1 MRQNIKAE
9 TGLWGKLKMNILF
22 FAYFILIAVLAC
34 KSKNLFALFV
44 CVIAPCHLTILYSK
58 SMFPVSPFLSFV
70 LVFFVLFSCLCLIN
84 KYNKLLQGELD
95 EIQRDSQKMQEKLNV
110 LKEKDAFL
118 LSRNA
123 QLEKSLNEIVT
134 IYEYV
139 KKLSSTMDFG
149 EAVRTLEGTLRLLV
163 QFSAGKLFVIENK
176 DVSKIYC
183 IQHEESGRALEI
195 SGLGEYEKNIISKM
209 VKNPQ
214 IIVYEKGKMTSLGR
228 FPSEVETLI
237 ALPLLVEKQLVAVIV
252 LENIQLSSTDKI
264 HFITLQFAMEV
275 KKAQL
280 YGKVNELSKID
291 SLTHLYLR
299 RHFMELLANELDRG
313 CRQNQSMTFLML
325 DVDYF
330 KKYNDEYGHLVGD
343 LILKKVGGILK
354 EKSREI
360 DLLCRYGGD
369 EFALA
374 LPRTNLQE
382 AYTVAERLRRAVGE
396 HLFHV
401 AKEQFQIT
409 ISVGITICEPEKM
422 DQDKIADMI
431 IDLADKAL
439 YEAKALGR
447 NRVVV
452 VGLS

>member
-1 MRQNIKAE
+1 
-9 TGLWGKLKMNILF
+9 
-22 FAYFILIAVLAC
+22 
-34 KSKNLFALFV
+34 
-44 CVIAPCHLTILYSK
+44 
-58 SMFPVSPFLSFV
+58 
-70 LVFFVLFSCLCLIN
+70 
-84 KYNKLLQGELD
+84 
-95 EIQRDSQKMQEKLNV
+95 
-110 LKEKDAFL
+110 
-118 LSRNA
+118 
-123 QLEKSLNEIVT
+123 
-134 IYEYV
+134 
-139 KKLSSTMDFG
+139 
-149 EAVRTLEGTLRLLV
+149 
-163 QFSAGKLFVIENK
+163 
-176 DVSKIYC
+176 
-183 IQHEESGRALEI
+183 
-195 SGLGEYEKNIISKM
+195 
-209 VKNPQ
+209 
-214 IIVYEKGKMTSLGR
+214 
-228 FPSEVETLI
+228 
-237 ALPLLVEKQLVAVIV
+237 
-252 LENIQLSSTDKI
+252 
-264 HFITLQFAMEV
+264 
-275 KKAQL
+275 
-280 YGKVNELSKID
+280 
-291 SLTHLYLR
+291 
-299 RHFMELLANELDRG
+299 
-313 CRQNQSMTFLML
+313 ML